1 MNELMEAGLVG
12 AEGEEGIG
20 FMEEGEKGVPGAQM
34 PYQENTRPKATMPK
48 KDASKTGIAKKD
60 PKIGEAPQ
68 PEEKEKKG
76 LFKKLFGKKEE

>member
-1 MNELMEAGLVG
+1 
-12 AEGEEGIG
+12 
-20 FMEEGEKGVPGAQM
+20 
-34 PYQENTRPKATMPK
+34 MPK